1 MNITYSL
8 IILAAIMLS
17 SFLVFS
23 TATTTT
29 TTIPTMN
36 VFADSDEYQKG
47 TLFSDYSSDNENG
60 YLPMMNNY
68 YEDGSPNVEP
78 FTPERYGGYYS
89 HYESEF
95 YLDQYNDGSP
105 YSDGDPYRD
114 GNPYS
119 SIN

>member
-1 MNITYSL
+1 MNITNSL

-23 TATTTT
+23 TATTT
-29 TTIPTMN
+29 PTMN
-36 VFADSDEYQKG
+36 VFAESDEYEKG
-47 TLFSDYSSDNENG
+47 TTFSDYSSDNENG
-60 YLPMMNNY
+60 YLPTMNNY
-68 YEDGSPNVEP
+68 YEDESPMVKQS
-78 FTPERYGGYYS
+78 TPDRYGGYYS

-119 SIN
+119 ETN

>member
-1 MNITYSL
+1 MNITNSL

-23 TATTTT
+23 TATTT
-29 TTIPTMN
+29 PTMN
-36 VFADSDEYQKG
+36 VFAESDVYEKG
-47 TLFSDYSSDNENG
+47 TTFSDYSSDNENG
-60 YLPMMNNY
+60 YLPTMNNY
-68 YEDGSPNVEP
+68 YEDESPMVEQS
-78 FTPERYGGYYS
+78 TPDRYGGYYS

-105 YSDGDPYRD
+105 YSDGDPYRE

-119 SIN
+119 ETN

>member
-1 MNITYSL
+1 MNITNSL

-23 TATTTT
+23 TGTTT
-29 TTIPTMN
+29 PTMN
-36 VFADSDEYQKG
+36 AFAESDEYGKE
-47 TLFSDYSSDNENG
+47 TASDYPSDYENR

-68 YEDGSPNVEP
+68 YEGEP
-78 FTPERYGGYYS
+78 PMLEPSTPERYGGYYS

-105 YSDGDPYRD
+105 YSDGNPYQD

-119 SIN
+119 NPN

>member
-1 MNITYSL
+1 MNITNSL

-23 TATTTT
+23 TTTTT
-29 TTIPTMN
+29 PPTMN
-36 VFADSDEYQKG
+36 VFAESDEYVKE
-47 TLFSDYSSDNENG
+47 TTSDYPSDNENG
-60 YLPMMNNY
+60 YLPMMNND
-68 YEDGSPNVEP
+68 YEDGSPMIEP

-105 YSDGDPYRD
+105 YSDGNPYRD

-119 SIN
+119 GAN

>member
-1 MNITYSL
+1 MNITNSQ

-23 TATTTT
+23 TATTT
-29 TTIPTMN
+29 PTMN
-36 VFADSDEYQKG
+36 VFAESDEYEKG
-47 TLFSDYSSDNENG
+47 TTFSDYPSDNENE
-60 YLPMMNNY
+60 YLPTMNNY
-68 YEDGSPNVEP
+68 YEDDSPMVEP
-78 FTPERYGGYYS
+78 STPDRYGGYYS

-105 YSDGDPYRD
+105 YSDGNPYRD

-119 SIN
+119 KTN

>member
-1 MNITYSL
+1 MNITNSL

-23 TATTTT
+23 TATTT
-29 TTIPTMN
+29 PTMN
-36 VFADSDEYQKG
+36 VFAESDEYEKG
-47 TLFSDYSSDNENG
+47 TTFSDYSSNNENG
-60 YLPMMNNY
+60 YLPTMNNY
-68 YEDGSPNVEP
+68 YEDESPMVKQS
-78 FTPERYGGYYS
+78 TPDRYGGSYS

-119 SIN
+119 ETN

>member
-1 MNITYSL
+1 MNITNSL

-17 SFLVFS
+17 SFLIFS

-29 TTIPTMN
+29 PMIN
-36 VFADSDEYQKG
+36 VFAESDEYVKG
-47 TLFSDYSSDNENG
+47 TPFSDYSSHNENG
-60 YLPMMNNY
+60 YLPKMNNY
-68 YEDGSPNVEP
+68 YEDESPMVEP

-114 GNPYS
+114 DSPYS
-119 SIN
+119 GIN